1 VEAWQHVELTVT
13 NRSRALPRKQYRNL
27 YEVLKAHKKE
37 SCFARFFFC
46 TQARKDYENVFM
58 ETVNKKMIYK

>member
-1 VEAWQHVELTVT
+1 
-13 NRSRALPRKQYRNL
+13 
-27 YEVLKAHKKE
+27 LKAHKKE